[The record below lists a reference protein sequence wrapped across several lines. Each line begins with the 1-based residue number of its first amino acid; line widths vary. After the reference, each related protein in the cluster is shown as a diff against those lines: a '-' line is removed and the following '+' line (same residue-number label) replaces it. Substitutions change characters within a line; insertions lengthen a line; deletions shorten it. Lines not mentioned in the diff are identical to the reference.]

1 MAQTQWASYESV
13 QPPDISS
20 DWFNKPTS
28 LENIFNNPIS
38 QMYSDQVSIVSPKE
52 NDVYVSYNDKI
63 EQEETNQ
70 KKSQKKRKQA
80 STIVNEK
87 ISIPSSFQ
95 SNEQFAKVMNQLYK
109 TELSKQNL
117 DPSLSIML
125 VAQDALETAWGKSI
139 KGKFNYGNITTNGN
153 DWTTKTGNRKW
164 KDFKSLEDYISYK
177 VSFLNN
183 NRYQFFT
190 YATMGNVASSMQNL
204 ANRGYDPGNSQYG
217 SRVADVTNTVKKYLS

>member
-1 MAQTQWASYESV
+1 MAQTRWASYESV

-20 DWFNKPTS
+20 DWFNKPAP
-28 LENIFNNPIS
+28 LENFFNNPIS
-38 QMYSDQVSIVSPKE
+38 EMYSNYVSTTSPKE
-52 NDVYVSYNDKI
+52 NDVSYDDET
-63 EQEETNQ
+63 EQEETKK

-80 STIVNEK
+80 AMIVNEK
-87 ISIPSSFQ
+87 ISVPSSFE
-95 SNEQFAKVMNQLYK
+95 SNQQFAKVMDQLYK
-109 TELSKQNL
+109 AELSKQNL
-117 DPSLSIML
+117 DPNLSTML
-125 VAQDALETAWGKSI
+125 VAQDALETAWGKSV

-204 ANRGYDPGNSQYG
+204 ANRGYDPGNPQYG
-217 SRVADVTNTVKKYLS
+217 SRVANVTNTVKKYLS